1 MRWLRKS
8 NGSRNI
14 FQDPEL
20 IKISPIGAGS
30 DFLDLSLPCVTS
42 NNVQSHEAS
51 VASKDSHSEGEDDDT
66 QRRSFSEFLQIQSG
80 QGAITQLSKIINF
93 YEISW
98 CRGTKARIF
107 MSFQPLVSFFQ
118 SVN

>member
-20 IKISPIGAGS
+20 IKISPIDTGG
-30 DFLDLSLPCVTS
+30 DFLDLSLPCAP
-42 NNVQSHEAS
+42 NILHQEGP
-51 VASKDSHSEGEDDDT
+51 VASRDSHSEGEDDDT

-80 QGAITQLSKIINF
+80 QGFLSYLSLK
-93 YEISW
+93 
-98 CRGTKARIF
+98 
-107 MSFQPLVSFFQ
+107 
-118 SVN
+118 